1 MEAPKRFLHDRVV
14 LLMVTVIAILV
25 VIGVSIVLLRFDPSK
40 NPTTTVAYRQNVA
53 GINYQSGKPIDIY
66 SLALFMLLISA
77 GSVYLSSRIYAI
89 RRMAAVFL
97 LASTIFLLILAS
109 RVSWSLISLQ

>member
-1 MEAPKRFLHDRVV
+1 MEFPKKFLHDRVV
-14 LLMVTVIAILV
+14 LLMVTVIAVLV
-25 VIGVSIVLLRFDPSK
+25 AIGVSIVLLRFDPSK

-66 SLALFMLLISA
+66 TMAVFMLLVSA
-77 GSVYLSSRIYAI
+77 GSIYLSSRIYSI
-89 RRMAAVFL
+89 RRNAAIFL
-97 LASTIFLLILAS
+97 LAATIFLLILAS

>member
-1 MEAPKRFLHDRVV
+1 MELPKRFLHDRMV
-14 LLMVTVIAILV
+14 LLLVTIIAVLLA
-25 VIGVSIVLLRFDPSK
+25 IGLSIVLLRFDPSK

-66 SLALFMLLISA
+66 TLAVFMLLIA
-77 GSVYLSSRIYAI
+77 IGSVYLSSRVYLI
-89 RRMAAVFL
+89 RRNAAIFL
-97 LASTIFLLILAS
+97 LAGTIFLLILAS

>member
-1 MEAPKRFLHDRVV
+1 MDLPKRFLHDRLV
-14 LLMVTVIAILV
+14 LLLVTVIAILLA
-25 VIGVSIVLLRFDPSK
+25 IGLSIVLLRFDPSK

-66 SLALFMLLISA
+66 SLAVFMLLISV
-77 GSVYLSSRIYAI
+77 GSIYLSSRVYLI
-89 RRMAAVFL
+89 RRNAAIFL
-97 LASTIFLLILAS
+97 LAGTIFLLVLSS

>member
-1 MEAPKRFLHDRVV
+1 MEVPKKFLHDRVV
-14 LLMVTVIAILV
+14 LLMVTLIAILL

-66 SLALFMLLISA
+66 SLAVFMFLISV
-77 GSVYLSSRIYAI
+77 GSVYLSSRVYLMRRNAAI
-89 RRMAAVFL
+89 FL

>member
-1 MEAPKRFLHDRVV
+1 MDLSKKFLHDRTV
-14 LLMVTVIAILV
+14 LLMVTAIAILLA
-25 VIGVSIVLLRFDPSK
+25 IGVSIVLLRFDPSK

-66 SLALFMLLISA
+66 TMAVFMLLISA
-77 GSVYLSSRIYAI
+77 GSVYLSSRVYVI
-89 RRMAAVFL
+89 RRNAAIFL
-97 LASTIFLLILAS
+97 LAGTIFLLILAA

>member
-1 MEAPKRFLHDRVV
+1 MDIPKKFLHDRTV
-14 LLMVTVIAILV
+14 LLMVTAIAVLLA
-25 VIGVSIVLLRFDPSK
+25 IGASIVLLRFDPSK

-66 SLALFMLLISA
+66 SLAVFMLLISA
-77 GSVYLSSRIYAI
+77 GSVYLSSRLYSI
-89 RRMAAVFL
+89 RRNAAIFMLAGTVFL
-97 LASTIFLLILAS
+97 LIIAA